1 LKDPINTTVRFVL
14 DASVAIRWALGDG
27 SSTDIKY
34 ADKVLD
40 SFKTHQAIVPAL
52 WYTEMA
58 HVMGNA
64 AKRGLIPVEICAPSI
79 SRINS
84 LPIAK
89 DEANL
94 AQSQSSVIQLMQELG
109 TSGYDSQYLEIAVR
123 LSLPLATLDI
133 DLRKAAK
140 KLNVAIYLV

>member
-1 LKDPINTTVRFVL
+1 LKVAIDSTVRFVL

-64 AKRGLIPVEICAPSI
+64 AKRGLIPFEICAPSI

-84 LPIAK
+84 LPISK

-94 AQSQSSVIQLMQELG
+94 AQSQPRIIQLMQELG
-109 TSGYDSQYLEIAVR
+109 MSGYDSQYLEIAAR
-123 LSLPLATLDI
+123 LNLPLATLDI

-140 KLNVAIYLV
+140 KSKVAVYLV

>member
-1 LKDPINTTVRFVL
+1 LKAAIDPTVRFVL

-27 SSTDIKY
+27 SSIDMKY
-34 ADKVLD
+34 ADKVLE
-40 SFKTHQAIVPAL
+40 SFKSHQAVVPAL

-58 HVMGNA
+58 HVIGNA
-64 AKRGLIPVEICAPSI
+64 AKRGLIPFEMCTSSL

-94 AQSQSSVIQLMQELG
+94 TQSQFSVIRYMHDLG
-109 TSGYDSQYLEIAVR
+109 TSGYDSQYLEIAAR
-123 LSLPLATLDI
+123 LNLPLATLDM
-133 DLRKAAK
+133 DLRKAAR
-140 KLNVAIYLV
+140 KLNISLHLG